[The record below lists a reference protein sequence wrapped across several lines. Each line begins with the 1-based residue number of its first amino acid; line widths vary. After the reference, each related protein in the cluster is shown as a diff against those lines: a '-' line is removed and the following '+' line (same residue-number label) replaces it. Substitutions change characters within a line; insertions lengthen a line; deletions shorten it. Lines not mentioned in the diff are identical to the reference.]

1 MLGRRHAVSPAP
13 VPVPRLLLRRAQV
26 DGYLRINDRSKD
38 LATPGIIK
46 EDLVLAQ
53 RREVGSNLLHVHG

>member
-1 MLGRRHAVSPAP
+1 MLNCRHAISPAP
-13 VPVPRLLLRRAQV
+13 VPLPRLRRVQV